1 MIQPDAVIARV
12 AARLETVAAVVAP
25 GCPAERG
32 GGPGDDVATFLE
44 SLLVGIGPQPTLER
58 VWALLTAAWGFY
70 PTSDQTQEARR
81 LIELSGPRLAALWLM
96 DRALE
101 LNPTA
106 TATNGLRLVT
116 AEVVIDVSHTARSDL
131 HTGIQKVVRSTV
143 PLWAGHHPV
152 VAVSWADD
160 ASGWEE
166 LSPIGRGRV
175 LEWGRDRPGDDD
187 PPQATP
193 VLVLPW
199 HTVVVLM
206 ELPTMETVT
215 RLAAVA
221 EVSGNRVVA
230 VGHDTIPVVRADELH
245 PEQVTLFTRYLGVL
259 KHARRIAAVS
269 HSAAREFCGFSSAV
283 RPQGLP
289 GPTVVACPLASD
301 PPLSSSSAAT
311 DASRAPA
318 VEVDPSILCVGTVEP
333 RKNHLA
339 VLHACEVLWREGRSF
354 SLVLISGSA
363 WATEQL
369 ERIEELRAAG
379 RPVELRVGASDE
391 ELSEAY
397 RRARFSVLASLHE
410 GFGLPVSES
419 LAYGTP
425 VVTSDYGGTRESA
438 AGGGAVLVDPR
449 DDEALVEALRRLL
462 TDDEEIARLRSEAAR
477 RAPRRAADY
486 AERLWEQLVEP
497 ELRAEEITG

>member
-1 MIQPDAVIARV
+1 MSTYHSHRNAYCQADGLAIA
-12 AARLETVAAVVAP
+12 
-25 GCPAERG
+25 
-32 GGPGDDVATFLE
+32 
-44 SLLVGIGPQPTLER
+44 I
-58 VWALLTAAWGFY
+58 
-70 PTSDQTQEARR
+70 
-81 LIELSGPRLAALWLM
+81 
-96 DRALE
+96 
-101 LNPTA
+101 PTA

-143 PLWAGHHPV
+143 PIWIGHHPV
-152 VAVSWADD
+152 IPVSWTDD
-160 ASGWEE
+160 ASGWQE
-166 LSPIGRGRV
+166 LSPTGRGRV
-175 LEWGRDRPGDDD
+175 LEWGRDRPADDG
-187 PPQATP
+187 PQEAAQ
-193 VLVLPW
+193 VIVLPW

-230 VGHDTIPVVRADELH
+230 VGHDTIPVVRADELY

-259 KHARRIAAVS
+259 KHATRVAAVS
-269 HSAAREFCGFSSAV
+269 HSAAREFSGFASAV

-301 PPLSSSSAAT
+301 PPLSSPPAT
-311 DASRAPA
+311 DVSRDPA
-318 VEVDPSILCVGTVEP
+318 DRTRPSILCVGTIEP

-339 VLHACEVLWREGRSF
+339 VLHACEVLWREGLSF
-354 SLVLISGSA
+354 SLMLISGSA

-379 RPVELRVGASDE
+379 RPVELRVGANDE

-397 RRARFSVLASLHE
+397 QRARFSVLASLHE
-410 GFGLPVSES
+410 GFGLPVRES

-425 VVTSDYGGTRESA
+425 VVTSDYGGTRESG
-438 AGGGAVLVDPR
+438 AGGGAVLVNPR
-449 DDEALVEALRRLL
+449 DDDALVDTLRRLL
-462 TDDEEIARLRSEAAR
+462 TDDEEIERLSAEASRRVNR
-477 RAPRRAADY
+477 RADDY
-486 AERLWEQLVEP
+486 AESLWEQLVKP
-497 ELRAEEITG
+497 ELLASETTG